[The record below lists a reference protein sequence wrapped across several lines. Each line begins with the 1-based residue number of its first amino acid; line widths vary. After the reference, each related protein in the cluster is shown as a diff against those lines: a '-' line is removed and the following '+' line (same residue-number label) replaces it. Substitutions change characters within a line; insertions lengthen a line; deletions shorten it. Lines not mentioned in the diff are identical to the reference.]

1 MSTITAGK
9 ARLSDLNAADKAKI
23 SRLAEEVLRLRN
35 ELAAAVVKRD
45 SAEAKQSAAATQ
57 NAHPNSSASESDFE
71 MGAALREAAASLA
84 AADAAQRCVYQPLEC
99 SYPLLPIE
107 SLYIPFLSCVARR
120 RAERRASDAV
130 LALDEQRTKWRERER
145 ECARVLCA
153 AEQRIEAQRV
163 KIAEFEKVGRPAHTV
178 FD

>member
-1 MSTITAGK
+1 MSTIAAGK

-57 NAHPNSSASESDFE
+57 NVHPNSSESDFE

-84 AADAAQRCVYQPLEC
+84 AADAAQRCVYPPRFSRPLETAN
-99 SYPLLPIE
+99 LN
-107 SLYIPFLSCVARR
+107 SLSEI
-120 RAERRASDAV
+120 
-130 LALDEQRTKWRERER
+130 
-145 ECARVLCA
+145 
-153 AEQRIEAQRV
+153 
-163 KIAEFEKVGRPAHTV
+163 
-178 FD
+178 